1 MFSNYYFKP
10 VRFFFPGTKDSAE
23 PVYDIL
29 PLFHFCLI
37 EQLTPYGKN
46 FSMNNFSSINGTSLE
61 LPKFLD
67 APAFNVSKNSTQKEV
82 KVL

>member
-1 MFSNYYFKP
+1 MFSNYYFKS
-10 VRFFFPGTKDSAE
+10 VRFHFPGTKDSKAA
-23 PVYDIL
+23 YDIL
-29 PLFHFCLI
+29 PLFHFRLI

-46 FSMNNFSSINGTSLE
+46 FSMNNFSAINGTSLE

-67 APAFNVSKNSTQKEV
+67 APAFNVSKKSTQKDV